1 MAAVTPEDLRKEA
14 AAAEFLAKVVSYAP
28 DKARLTAR
36 AAELRAQA
44 DALEAG
50 RGAGRTGRPE
60 RPRGGRDA
68 A

>member
-44 DALEAG
+44 DAREAG
-50 RGAGRTGRPE
+50 REDGARGGRR
-60 RPRGGRDA
+60 GRDA

>member
-28 DKARLTAR
+28 DKARLIAR

-44 DALEAG
+44 DAIEAK
-50 RGAGRTGRPE
+50 READRAD
-60 RPRGGRDA
+60 RPRGGRHGRDA